1 MRLPDSAHGDRPW
14 RIHELTGDFTLEDVW
29 ALPTPG
35 GPDDFG
41 RLVDSFADA
50 GSTLSLHGVPGLLW
64 AIRERL
70 GALGWDDPETGID
83 ARVPS
88 LRHRLPVDLRDGD
101 PGPEF
106 TTLPFRS
113 IYRTDD
119 EWAAEMANKTVHGV
133 LHLGWVP
140 DDDGPGYHGQLAVL
154 VKPNGWLGRLYMAGI
169 APFRHWLV
177 YPQLMANVR
186 RSWRAAQHA

>member
-1 MRLPDSAHGDRPW
+1 MRLPGSAHGDRPW
-14 RIHELTGDFTLEDVW
+14 RIHELTGDFALEDVW

-35 GPDDFG
+35 GPDEFG
-41 RLVDSFADA
+41 RLVDGFADA

-70 GALGWDDPETGID
+70 GALGWDGPETGID

-88 LRHRLPVDLRDGD
+88 LRHRLPADLRDGD

-119 EWAAEMANKTVHGV
+119 EWAAEMANQTVHGV

-140 DDDGPGYHGQLAVL
+140 DDDGPGFHGQLAVL
-154 VKPNGWLGRLYMAGI
+154 VKPNGWFGRLYMAGI

-177 YPQLMANVR
+177 YPQLMANVG